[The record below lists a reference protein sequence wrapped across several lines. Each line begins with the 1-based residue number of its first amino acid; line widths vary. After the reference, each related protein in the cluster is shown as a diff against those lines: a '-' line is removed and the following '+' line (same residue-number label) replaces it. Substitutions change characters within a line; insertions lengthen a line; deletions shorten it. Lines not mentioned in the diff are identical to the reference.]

1 MEVSFIGRL
10 HGIETSLIY
19 SRSVRYKRLQSIAN
33 CMPSEVFSACSS
45 SWVAVS
51 LMMDAGIRVVSNAG
65 GVNPQAC
72 VAALLQAARD
82 QGLELSVATV
92 TGDDFTDRVCISY
105 SLHSYS
111 LLVYTSILILLYR
124 RWRRFRC

>member
-1 MEVSFIGRL
+1 MSGIRGYRVLLIACRVGFFL
-10 HGIETSLIY
+10 HVY
-19 SRSVRYKRLQSIAN
+19 
-33 CMPSEVFSACSS
+33 S